1 MTGKERITRILNNQP
16 VDRIGIYEHF
26 WADAYTRWR
35 GEGHMTESQ
44 TAQDIFNFDMFD
56 FWPLNYNVDLD
67 FVPTVISE
75 DADTYT
81 LKDQNYA
88 TMRRHKH
95 HDATPEHIAYDIV
108 DKESW
113 DNIKHLIKPE
123 RRRINFEGY
132 RAAKEDC
139 AKREIFFA
147 CSGINVFECMHPICG
162 HENLLVGMALEPEWI
177 KDMADTYAD
186 LMIKL
191 WDILFEEEG
200 QPDGMWFFEDMGF
213 KEHPFMSPE
222 MYRELIMPAHKKT
235 FDYAHDRGMKVI
247 MHSCGFIEPL
257 LPDVFAAGVDCLEA
271 MEVKAGMDLVRIYNN
286 FGKNHSFMGG
296 FDVRTLASN
305 DREKINQELYAK
317 IPIVMQNNGYVLHSD
332 HSIPG
337 NVDFETMKYFIEKAK
352 EIGTYHDFKE

>member
-16 VDRIGIYEHF
+16 VDRIGVYEHI
-26 WADAYTRWR
+26 WSDAFIRWFN
-35 GEGHMTESQ
+35 EGHIKPGDLFE
-44 TAQDIFNFDMFD
+44 DVFGYDMLD
-56 FWPLNYNVDLD
+56 FGLINYDLD
-67 FVPTVISE
+67 LDYIPQTIAEDEETV
-75 DADTYT
+75 TM
-81 LKDQNYA
+81 KDRNYA
-88 TMRRHKH
+88 TMRRHKL
-95 HDATPEHIAYDIV
+95 HDATPEHIGYDIV
-108 DKESW
+108 DRESW
-113 DNIKHLIKPE
+113 DKVKHLLTPD
-123 RRRINFEGY
+123 RRRMNFEGY
-132 RAAKEDC
+132 RDTKKRC
-139 AKREIFFA
+139 ADKGLFFA
-147 CSGINVFECMHPICG
+147 CSNLNVFECIHPVIG
-162 HENLLVGMALEPEWI
+162 HENMLVAMALDPEWI

-186 LMIKL
+186 LMIKC
-191 WDILFEEEG
+191 WDIAFAEEG

-257 LPDVFAAGVDCLEA
+257 LPDVFEAGVDCLEA

-296 FDVRTLASN
+296 FDVRTLSSN
-305 DREKINQELYAK
+305 DREKIDQELYAK